1 MLGASR
7 VVDSDSDGDFP
18 ASVGSSDAE
27 GHEHDSGDDS
37 SVASDEFH
45 DAFAKK
51 PVTRVKMG
59 EAKRSALKGSMLGSS
74 SYGYVFVLCCII
86 FWSPF
91 KLWCRYAHPK

>member
-1 MLGASR
+1 LAPETASLTASTLGASAMLGASR

-27 GHEHDSGDDS
+27 GHDNDSGDDS

-59 EAKRSALKGSMLGSS
+59 EAKRSALKGSALGSS
-74 SYGYVFVLCCII
+74 SYG
-86 FWSPF
+86 
-91 KLWCRYAHPK
+91 